1 MPAMTLSVPDD
12 LYTVIKQHNEIK
24 WSVIARN
31 AMWEYARKIQLVDSI
46 LEKSELT
53 EKDAAEIG
61 KLIKKS
67 IREQHD
73 IECLVEEEEVFFVI
87 PFFCQEHVFDVQGDH
102 ELPEVCEVVPLDK
115 QGLDIALRGVGG
127 LGVDGD
133 YLS

>member
-1 MPAMTLSVPDD
+1 MCLHIYFYMPTMTLSVPND
-12 LYTVIKQHNEIK
+12 LYAVIKHHNEIK

-53 EKDAAEIG
+53 EKDAGEIG

-73 IECLVEEEEVFFVI
+73 IE
-87 PFFCQEHVFDVQGDH
+87 
-102 ELPEVCEVVPLDK
+102 
-115 QGLDIALRGVGG
+115 
-127 LGVDGD
+127 
-133 YLS
+133 

>member
-1 MPAMTLSVPDD
+1 MPTMTLSVPED

-53 EKDAAEIG
+53 EKDAVDIG

-67 IREQHD
+67 IRVKHE
-73 IECLVEEEEVFFVI
+73 IE
-87 PFFCQEHVFDVQGDH
+87 
-102 ELPEVCEVVPLDK
+102 
-115 QGLDIALRGVGG
+115 
-127 LGVDGD
+127 
-133 YLS
+133 

>member
-1 MPAMTLSVPDD
+1 MPTMTLSVPDD
-12 LYTVIKQHNEIK
+12 LYAVIKHYNEIK

-61 KLIKKS
+61 KIIKKS

-73 IECLVEEEEVFFVI
+73 IE
-87 PFFCQEHVFDVQGDH
+87 
-102 ELPEVCEVVPLDK
+102 
-115 QGLDIALRGVGG
+115 
-127 LGVDGD
+127 
-133 YLS
+133 

>member
-1 MPAMTLSVPDD
+1 MPTMTLSVPAD
-12 LYTVIKQHNEIK
+12 LYTVIKHHEEIK

-53 EKDAAEIG
+53 EEDAAQIG

-73 IECLVEEEEVFFVI
+73 I
-87 PFFCQEHVFDVQGDH
+87 
-102 ELPEVCEVVPLDK
+102 K
-115 QGLDIALRGVGG
+115 
-127 LGVDGD
+127 
-133 YLS
+133 